1 MPAKTQITKAKE
13 TEWIL
18 KLWVLYPYGLKDKT
32 GVDNKKEFNYSNRN

>member
-18 KLWVLYPYGLKDKT
+18 KLCALYSYGSKDKAK
-32 GVDNKKEFNYSNRN
+32 VDNKKEFNYSNKN

>member
-18 KLWVLYPYGLKDKT
+18 KLWVLYPYGSKDKT
-32 GVDNKKEFNYSNRN
+32 RVDNKKEFNYSNRN